1 MSQRVCLPPSE
12 ENADAQKHI
21 SKIERKNI
29 DIQKERALSLLPRLE
44 IKSIVIRPLDADT
57 LSRYAFQVDSAK
69 PGDVGSVDSTVM
81 GTYADDV
88 KCSTCDQ
95 DSMACNGHPGYI
107 ILPKMYIYPNLITI
121 VFNTLKSVC
130 NSCSRPLLCRELL
143 RDLGILKTTGYGRLQ
158 RIADEIS
165 TKSSCTEQKSACLE
179 GSCFLQQNNCSE
191 HESHLEKQNV
201 EKCTP
206 NPQYRIVKPTD
217 GLPFIGII
225 NSNVKGAAPTRM
237 DIGRIKEILESI
249 SLLDCELLGFMN
261 GVRPHHFI
269 SPYMPVISMACR
281 PAEYR
286 GGLEPHPLTNAYRA
300 VVSAVN
306 AYKGVT
312 INTATGMDV
321 TGKQK
326 YAMDVLEKT
335 VSALMIGSDDTKS
348 KFPQK
353 IDSVR
358 HIIAG
363 KGGLIRSGL
372 MGKRVDF
379 CGRAVLSPGIVKF
392 GEVEVPT
399 IFQTEITTPVSVTR
413 YNLEECQKLYD
424 NGNVISVKMESKNNK
439 TILYRVD
446 GIFKKNHPNYQL
458 RPGFLIM
465 RKSQDGDFV
474 MFNRQPTVHKQAMMG
489 YSIRFS
495 KHTTDPL
502 GRQQPTWVIGNHI
515 STSTPHNLDFDGDE
529 GNIHK
534 MQTAD
539 AQVEAET
546 IANVRNC
553 VMSAQ
558 NNQPIMGLVYN
569 DPSAAYI
576 LTESEFDLRHPL
588 NDKERE
594 MLLSVVFDPENE
606 VEQKERRS
614 YDQRVAAAIRYDT
627 TNSFKNGINSG
638 RLIFSAIFPG
648 DFWYEKK
655 GKENTVKVVNGILVS
670 GQISKSHIGTSRGS
684 MIQSIWKWHGP
695 MKTTQFITRGQFLLD
710 KFLSIYGLTIS
721 YNDCFPETKEG
732 QMEMERV
739 KREARDKAEI
749 SLEMLGSN
757 ENLTAIERG
766 AREDQILVILNNKQ
780 AMGMIIGNEVLSKN
794 NPLNIMSK
802 SGAKGSEPNTA
813 QITASLGQQYI
824 YGKRFKKI
832 LADGTKTLPYFPA
845 NPADTY
851 LEAYGY
857 CNNSFRDGLEP
868 AELFFHA
875 ATSRTNIIN
884 TALRTADV
892 GAINHRS
899 IKCLEDVRVEYDGS
913 VRNSSG
919 NIFEFTYYDG
929 FDAAELVTQKSSRMG
944 DTVSF
949 INVKELVGRVHMLEP
964 LVESKWQRTYK
975 FKSLYD
981 DSKMREILQSSMSR
995 FGPTV
1000 FSSIQEQLESRDNT
1014 DESIFNRLA
1023 KEYAIRTSSQESIN
1037 EIGQNR
1043 LTSVLKEVKNEVNI
1057 TPSTSILDFGGGDG
1071 NAAVIASREFKIPQ
1085 IDVTDYDS
1093 DSTITSPHIRYKKL
1107 MGSTLPYSNN
1117 QFDIVVSLLGF
1128 HHASDR
1134 KKLIDEFYRIISPN
1148 GSLIIQEND
1157 VAEGYSNLLD
1167 VVHGMY
1173 AYVSGKKKETKSFD
1187 ELKYSYTTAD
1197 QLNEDLHGKFVL
1209 TYFRQIGNPQDRS
1222 SRMTGAANEVQNS
1235 YIAVYRKLP
1244 LNSKEFRPIRSR
1256 QLPTIATAY
1265 E

>member
-1 MSQRVCLPPSE
+1 MSQRVCLLPSE
-12 ENADAQKHI
+12 ANADAQKHI
-21 SKIERKNI
+21 SKVERKNI

-44 IKSIVIRPLDADT
+44 IKSIVIRPLDDET

-69 PGDVGSVDSTVM
+69 PGDVGSVDSTAL

-88 KCSTCDQ
+88 RCSTCDQ

-107 ILPKMYIYPNLITI
+107 ILPKMYSYPNLITI

-130 NSCSRPLLCRELL
+130 NCDSEPLLTREFL
-143 RDLGILKTTGYGRLQ
+143 RDAGILRATGFGRLQ

-165 TKSSCTEQKSACLE
+165 IKTTCPGQRSSHSSNTCSQQK
-179 GSCFLQQNNCSE
+179 
-191 HESHLEKQNV
+191 V

-206 NPQYRIVKPTD
+206 NPQYRIVKPAD
-217 GLPFIGII
+217 GLPFIGIV

-237 DIGRIKEILESI
+237 DIGRIKEILEGI
-249 SLLDCELLGFMN
+249 TPENAELLGYMN
-261 GVRPHHFI
+261 GVRPHHFV
-269 SPYMPVISMACR
+269 SRYMPVIPMSCR

-306 AYKGVT
+306 SYKSVT
-312 INTATGMDV
+312 INTATGIDV

-335 VSALMIGSDDTKS
+335 VSALMIGSDETKS

-379 CGRAVLSPGIVKF
+379 CGRGVLSPGIVKF
-392 GEVEVPT
+392 GEIEVPT
-399 IFQTEITTPVSVTR
+399 IFQTELTVPVSVTR

-424 NGNVISVKMESKNNK
+424 NGDVISVKMESKSNK

-446 GIFKKNHPNYQL
+446 GVFRKNHPNFQL
-458 RPGFLIM
+458 MPGFLIM
-465 RKSQDGDFV
+465 RKSQDGDLA

-495 KHTTDPL
+495 KKTTDPL
-502 GRQQPTWVIGNHI
+502 GRKQPTWVIGNHI

-529 GNIHK
+529 GNVHQI
-534 MQTAD
+534 QTAD
-539 AQVEAET
+539 AQVEAEN

-576 LTESEFDLRHPL
+576 LTEDDFDLKHPL
-588 NDKERE
+588 SDRERE
-594 MLLSVVFDPENE
+594 ILLGAVFNSENE
-606 VEQKERRS
+606 EEQKERRN
-614 YDQRVAAAIRYDT
+614 YDQRVAAAVQYDKT
-627 TNSFKNGINSG
+627 GSFKNGINSG
-638 RLIFSAIFPG
+638 RLIFSSIFPE

-655 GKENTVKVVNGILVS
+655 GKESTVKVVNGILIS
-670 GQISKSHIGTSRGS
+670 GQITKSHIGTSRGS

-695 MKTTQFITRGQFLLD
+695 RKTTQFITRGQFLLD

-721 YNDCFPETKEG
+721 YSDCFPETKEG
-732 QMEMERV
+732 QMKMEQV
-739 KREARDKAEI
+739 KQEARNKAEI
-749 SLEMLGSN
+749 SLEMLGSS

-766 AREDQILVILNNKQ
+766 VREDRILAILNNKQ

-824 YGKRFKKI
+824 YGKRFKKV

-845 NPADTY
+845 NPSDTY

-913 VRNSSG
+913 VRNSSS

-944 DTVSF
+944 ETISF
-949 INVKELVGRVHMLEP
+949 INVKELLGRVNTLDP
-964 LVESKWQRTYK
+964 LVEMKWKPTYK

-981 DSKMREILQSSMSR
+981 DAKMREVLRETMNG
-995 FGPTV
+995 FG
-1000 FSSIQEQLESRDNT
+1000 SSIFESIADQLHSGSKKSNT
-1014 DESIFNRLA
+1014 DEMIFDRLA
-1023 KEYAIRTSSQESIN
+1023 KEYASRSLNKERYSEFNKDKLPNILR
-1037 EIGQNR
+1037 
-1043 LTSVLKEVKNEVNI
+1043 EVKNKIGI
-1057 TPSTSILDFGGGDG
+1057 TSSSSLLDFGGGDG
-1071 NAAVIASREFKIPQ
+1071 GGAIEAARAFGILKVDMF
-1085 IDVTDYDS
+1085 DLHDS
-1093 DSTITSPHIRYKKL
+1093 SLIIQSPLLRYTQGT
-1107 MGSTLPYSNN
+1107 GSLLPYRDN
-1117 QFDIVVSLLGF
+1117 QFDIVSSLMVL
-1128 HHASDR
+1128 HHVDDR
-1134 KKLIDEFYRIISPN
+1134 KTTIKELYRIIKPN
-1148 GSLIIQEND
+1148 GWLVIQEHD
-1157 VAEGYSNLLD
+1157 ALEGYPNLLD

-1173 AYVSGKKKETKSFD
+1173 MYVTNAGSKLEETKNFD
-1187 ELKYSYTTAD
+1187 EINYSYTTAD
-1197 QLNEDLHGKFVL
+1197 QLNEELRGKFILV
-1209 TYFRQIGNPQDRS
+1209 YFRRTRSPQ
-1222 SRMTGAANEVQNS
+1222 NN
-1235 YIAVYRKLP
+1235 YIAVYQKLP
-1244 LNSKEFRPIRSR
+1244 LGSSQFQPIHNLRV
-1256 QLPTIATAY
+1256 PTIASRY
-1265 E
+1265 SRE